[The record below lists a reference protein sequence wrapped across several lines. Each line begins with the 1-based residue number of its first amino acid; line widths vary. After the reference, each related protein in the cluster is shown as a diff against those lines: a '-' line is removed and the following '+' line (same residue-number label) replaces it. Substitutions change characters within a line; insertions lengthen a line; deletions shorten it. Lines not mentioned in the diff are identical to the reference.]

1 MNPCPCG
8 YYGADTEEHQCRC
21 TPGQIQRYRDKIS
34 GPLLDRIDLQVEVPR
49 MDIDSLFVR
58 ENAGRRSESADF
70 ASLVAEAQERQA
82 RRYVNE
88 NFRFNGELDAAG
100 VRRYCPLDEPGE
112 NLLKQAFRT
121 LNFSGRAYHRIL
133 KLALTL
139 ADLEGHDRIRAEHLA
154 EALQYRA
161 LDKS

>member
-1 MNPCPCG
+1 MPLHT
-8 YYGADTEEHQCRC
+8 GADSAL
-21 TPGQIQRYRDKIS
+21 PGQNIGAVAGPHRSAS
-34 GPLLDRIDLQVEVPR
+34 GSAENGHRFPVCAGKRRPPKRI
-49 MDIDSLFVR
+49 
-58 ENAGRRSESADF
+58 GDF